1 MEHESDMC
9 FNADCFKDECDANT
23 VEAIFDEASQKL
35 HDMLKADVQETIAQ
49 YKTAQKEQAVLEKD
63 IALLKSQKRY
73 LEQQVSEAFRKA
85 EDAESNDIS
94 TKYINK
100 IVKKYTG
107 FYAPGDEVWNIEVEY
122 KQNTCSLC
130 RGRGKID
137 ATFTEE
143 GTFGEQMKG
152 HTAKF
157 ECPRCRGNG
166 MIKKPF
172 YFVKKSKVMDVELRL
187 KFTKSSVNPRNF
199 VTETLLLDD
208 KIYRVKPDS
217 IYKTEAAALIR
228 AKEMNDQTDK
238 NWDLIDKNNKETE
251 T

>member
-1 MEHESDMC
+1 MC
-9 FNADCFKDECDANT
+9 FNVDYFKDGCDANM
-23 VEAIFDEASQKL
+23 VEAIFDEASKKL
-35 HDMLKADVQETIAQ
+35 YNMLKADVQETIDQ
-49 YKTAQKEQAVLEKD
+49 YKTAQKERAVLEKD

-73 LEQQVSEAFRKA
+73 LEQQV
-85 EDAESNDIS
+85 AESNDIP

-137 ATFTEE
+137 AVFTEE

-157 ECPRCRGNG
+157 ECPRCHGNG

-172 YFVKKSKVMDVELRL
+172 YFVKKSKVMNVELRL
-187 KFTKSSVNPRNF
+187 EFTKSSVNLRDF
-199 VTETLLLDD
+199 VTGTVLLDD

-238 NWDLIDKNNKETE
+238 NWDLIDKSNKETE
-251 T
+251 I

>member
-1 MEHESDMC
+1 MCLKSDVC
-9 FNADCFKDECDANT
+9 LNANYFKDKCDINMA
-23 VEAIFDEASQKL
+23 EAIFDEASQKL
-35 HDMLKADVQETIAQ
+35 HNMLKDNIQETIDQ

-73 LEQQVSEAFRKA
+73 LEQQV
-85 EDAESNDIS
+85 AESNDIP

-137 ATFTEE
+137 AVFTEE

-157 ECPRCRGNG
+157 ECPRCHGNG

-172 YFVKKSKVMDVELRL
+172 YFVKKSKVMNVELRL
-187 KFTKSSVNPRNF
+187 EFTKSSVNPKDF
-199 VTETLLLDD
+199 ATETILLDD
-208 KIYRVKPDS
+208 KKYRVKPDS

-228 AKEMNDQTDK
+228 AKEMNDQIDK

-251 T
+251 I